1 MNKYQKAFEQWFAQS
16 KYNYTDSKY
25 IQYHTQLYI
34 IEGSY
39 FEFKWNFKKSAI
51 DIKRI
56 TEQIYQN
63 TLKQK

>member
-1 MNKYQKAFEQWFAQS
+1 MNKYQKAFEQWFSQS
-16 KYNYTDSKY
+16 QYNYTDSKY
-25 IQYHTQLYI
+25 IKYHTQLYI
-34 IEGSY
+34 VEGSY

-56 TEQIYQN
+56 TEEIYQN